1 MHLWC
6 KTSQN
11 IWPLFSKYLPLHHL
25 TPEWWNGRHEGL
37 KIPWPLRLYEFE
49 SRFRHFPSVELL
61 SRREFFLLFLSP
73 PYMYM
78 GWYCPKEG
86 KNNEKLTYCFVD
98 MWKLICQPCK
108 IIVYDFLVRVR
119 TCARLPTAMLFFC
132 CHKCH
137 TPRKKW
143 TKKQPEIQWN
153 ARNKTLF
160 PILFHRTNPTRITSL
175 LIFIQSILAMSWKPV
190 EYNIFVTLVTAKKQK
205 LLWCVRART
214 RERMVL

>member
-73 PYMYM
+73 PYMYV
-78 GWYCPKEG
+78 GRYCPKEG
-86 KNNEKLTYCFVD
+86 KNNEKLTYYFVD
-98 MWKLICQPCK
+98 VWKLICKPCK
-108 IIVYDFLVRVR
+108 LSYVVFSYV
-119 TCARLPTAMLFFC
+119 
-132 CHKCH
+132 
-137 TPRKKW
+137 
-143 TKKQPEIQWN
+143 
-153 ARNKTLF
+153 
-160 PILFHRTNPTRITSL
+160 
-175 LIFIQSILAMSWKPV
+175 
-190 EYNIFVTLVTAKKQK
+190 
-205 LLWCVRART
+205 CVRART
-214 RERMVL
+214 FQQRCCFFAVTSVTRREKSGQKTAGNSVKRKK

>member
-61 SRREFFLLFLSP
+61 SRREFFCCSYT

-86 KNNEKLTYCFVD
+86 KNNEKLTYYFVD
-98 MWKLICQPCK
+98 VWKLICQPYK
-108 IIVYDFLVRVR
+108 MIVYALLVRVR

-137 TPRKKW
+137 TPRKKGQKNSRKFSPNRSLDPEQISLDCW
-143 TKKQPEIQWN
+143 VDGLLWVRRRSGLRRERTK
-153 ARNKTLF
+153 NK
-160 PILFHRTNPTRITSL
+160 IPTRK
-175 LIFIQSILAMSWKPV
+175 WKMTGRYLSSY
-190 EYNIFVTLVTAKKQK
+190 E
-205 LLWCVRART
+205 
-214 RERMVL
+214 